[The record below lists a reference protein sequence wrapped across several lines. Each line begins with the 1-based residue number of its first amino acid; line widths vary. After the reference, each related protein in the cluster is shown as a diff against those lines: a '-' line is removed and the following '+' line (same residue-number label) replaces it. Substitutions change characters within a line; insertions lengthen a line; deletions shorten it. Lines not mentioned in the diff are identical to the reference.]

1 MKKVLFVSLALALA
15 SLSVLSVARAAV
27 IAENFS
33 ANPLQNGWRIFG
45 NTNLFQWDST
55 NHNLAVTWDSSQ
67 TNSYFYHPLG
77 TILTANDDF
86 SLAFDLR
93 LNDAEAGGYGFE
105 LAIGFL
111 NLAEATSTNFNRSTG
126 DNSPDLVEFT
136 YFPVTTYSDSTVWP
150 VFVDTNSSFNWNGA
164 SDYAIYAPTFGDW
177 YHIMMTYT
185 VSNQTMVTTIT
196 NFEQTSGVTIIDPLD
211 LTNANYPFTDF
222 RVDTIS
228 INSYQDDGFG
238 DSIFAQGTVANFVVT
253 IPPLPIQNLIGAFSN
268 GVWQVQFIS
277 QSNWLYTLERTVDFI
292 SWSDVSTSIGG
303 NGTNLFLQDTNP
315 LTDRAFYRVR
325 ADRP

>member
-1 MKKVLFVSLALALA
+1 M
-15 SLSVLSVARAAV
+15 
-27 IAENFS
+27 
-33 ANPLQNGWRIFG
+33 
-45 NTNLFQWDST
+45 
-55 NHNLAVTWDSSQ
+55 
-67 TNSYFYHPLG
+67 
-77 TILTANDDF
+77 
-86 SLAFDLR
+86 
-93 LNDAEAGGYGFE
+93 
-105 LAIGFL
+105 
-111 NLAEATSTNFNRSTG
+111 
-126 DNSPDLVEFT
+126 
-136 YFPVTTYSDSTVWP
+136 
-150 VFVDTNSSFNWNGA
+150 
-164 SDYAIYAPTFGDW
+164 
-177 YHIMMTYT
+177 
-185 VSNQTMVTTIT
+185 T